1 MSQLTN
7 LAFFPARPRQTQAL
21 GSALSA
27 LVALLS
33 GDSSYATGTTHSRI
47 HDRLTVRLR
56 DLRNGLPN
64 EPPMGISA
72 VRPGDHPART
82 GAYDQRRG
90 CCRNQILR
98 TLQ

>member
-1 MSQLTN
+1 MYQLTN
-7 LAFFPARPRQTQAL
+7 LAFLRAPPGPTQAL

-33 GDSSYATGTTHSRI
+33 GDPSNATGTTHSV
-47 HDRLTVRLR
+47 DGGFTTRLTVRLR

-64 EPPMGISA
+64 EPPMGMSA
-72 VRPGDHPART
+72 VRPGYHPART
-82 GAYDQRRG
+82 
-90 CCRNQILR
+90 LR